1 MRRATRRTSA
11 QGFEGCRGKSQASA
25 MRAATRTLRPRAFR
39 LPLRPVPLV
48 VAASLVVVLLT
59 SAAPSLAQGAYPQ
72 IISMSPQSGRAGTLV
87 TFEGRYL
94 DGLQAVRFHNHP
106 ASFKLLSSTRFQAVV
121 PAEATT
127 GKVSITT
134 PLGEK
139 WSESSFRVTGS
150 GSSTG
155 STPAPAPAPA
165 TSTAPS
171 SAPAAPGAS
180 PNAAP
185 NLAPVARIRT
195 STLSALVGSTVR
207 FSGRRSSDADGSI
220 VSFVWRFGD
229 GTSRTGPRVSHAYRA
244 AGRYTVR
251 LTVTDN
257 RGAGSSVTTTI
268 AVRASDSAP
277 APAPSSGTSVI
288 RVDQPFICSGPV
300 NLDLVRV
307 TMRNRDADA
316 ITIASGCTGRIGRV
330 EVQTWHQDG
339 IKVQNQA
346 NPAHDLVI
354 EGGYVKAWA
363 MTPGAHQDG
372 IQVMGGSRLTFKNLR
387 VDVVGA
393 QNLFIN
399 KAGSGATTPTDI
411 VCENCSLGPYVATP
425 LRVNVA
431 IRSGARYTLVC
442 TSYRYGLAMSF
453 SSASLQPVNTGNTVA
468 PVGDSRCRDL
478 TGL

>member
-11 QGFEGCRGKSQASA
+11 QGFEGCRGKNQVSA

-39 LPLRPVPLV
+39 LPLRPAPLV

-106 ASFKLLSSTRFQAVV
+106 ASFKLLSSPRFQAVV

-195 STLSALVGSTVR
+195 STLSTLVGSTVR
-207 FSGRRSSDADGSI
+207 LSGRRSSDADGSI

-229 GTSRTGPRVSHAYRA
+229 GTSRTG
-244 AGRYTVR
+244 
-251 LTVTDN
+251 
-257 RGAGSSVTTTI
+257 
-268 AVRASDSAP
+268 
-277 APAPSSGTSVI
+277 
-288 RVDQPFICSGPV
+288 
-300 NLDLVRV
+300 
-307 TMRNRDADA
+307 
-316 ITIASGCTGRIGRV
+316 RIGRV

-339 IKVQNQA
+339 LKVQNQA
-346 NPAHDLVI
+346 NPAHDLVT

-425 LRVNVA
+425 LRINVA

-442 TSYRYGLAMSF
+442 TSDRYGLAMSF